1 MKRAEMWKCF
11 LYKEEWKEKYNGT
24 KKIMVNKRL
33 DMKDKTEYNLI
44 INYNKR
50 REIYAGVYLGQN
62 ANGKI

>member
-1 MKRAEMWKCF
+1 
-11 LYKEEWKEKYNGT
+11 
-24 KKIMVNKRL
+24 MVNKRL